1 MKLLRKRFTNKKKST
16 YKRRN
21 LGKKRK
27 SSKKRCP
34 HCKRQYR
41 KTNYKKKKT
50 KKNTTRKI
58 KLKLKGGNQIAYYK
72 FNNQNP
78 APRDFLTSSRIH
90 GCAGGSR
97 KKKRGGAKRYTLI
110 PQDLVNL
117 TRDVGHNFNEVKSGF
132 LGVDSKPSIYPT
144 KDQPIDKNI
153 VGEYVYSPT
162 NIREIRLNAEKDVSM
177 L

>member
-16 YKRRN
+16 HKKRN

-27 SSKKRCP
+27 TIKKRCP

-41 KTNYKKKKT
+41 KTNYKKKT

-58 KLKLKGGNQIAYYK
+58 KFKLKGGNKIAYYK
-72 FNNQNP
+72 LNNQNP

-97 KKKRGGAKRYTLI
+97 KKKGGAKRYTLI